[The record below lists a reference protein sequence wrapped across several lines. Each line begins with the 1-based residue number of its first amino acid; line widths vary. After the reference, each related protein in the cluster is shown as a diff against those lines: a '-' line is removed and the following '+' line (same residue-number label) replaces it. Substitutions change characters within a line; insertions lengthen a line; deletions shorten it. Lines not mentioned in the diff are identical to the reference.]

1 MSVAAKA
8 TGTQDL
14 WHFQE
19 AAEGSV
25 WLKWGLS
32 EEEGRRRAQRE
43 RRAGVIRTSW
53 TLLGDR
59 WKNLGSS

>member
-43 RRAGVIRTSW
+43 RRARRYQDFLDLTW
-53 TLLGDR
+53 R
-59 WKNLGSS
+59 